1 MLIRFVGS
9 LKSILATTSVA
20 TGLATT
26 TTIRLLLLLA
36 VLGQHSLVLLL
47 PGEQCLLTTSVSSR
61 APKPITLF
69 LALPTVEDRR
79 LARVRFVTLCAR
91 LEVRILRRHL
101 SFTHKNYALR
111 LRGSLDEVN
120 LQERLEVQ
128 VRHLILVA
136 NAEELRERG
145 VREDTALERRVEARV
160 RLDVLADE
168 LRHLRLRARLTRLEA
183 HEVAQLIR
191 QRALNQEGVVRTALL
206 VGGALLLRH
215 RRRVNLLLLL
225 GVAGLALGRLRRLL
239 NGADGITDLR
249 AQLRAE
255 RLELLGE
262 RRELGLRRRRR
273 GGRLRRGGSDNRH
286 RHLRLSGRG
295 GLRGLGRLGDLG
307 LGGGLRGLGGGG
319 GGNRGGDGGNGLRGI
334 LLGGRH
340 LV

>member
-1 MLIRFVGS
+1 M
-9 LKSILATTSVA
+9 
-20 TGLATT
+20 
-26 TTIRLLLLLA
+26 
-36 VLGQHSLVLLL
+36 
-47 PGEQCLLTTSVSSR
+47 
-61 APKPITLF
+61 
-69 LALPTVEDRR
+69 D
-79 LARVRFVTLCAR
+79 
-91 LEVRILRRHL
+91 
-101 SFTHKNYALR
+101 
-111 LRGSLDEVN
+111 

-136 NAEELRERG
+136 DTEELRERG
-145 VREDTALERRVEARV
+145 VREDTALERGVEARV

-183 HEVAQLIR
+183 HEVAQLVR
-191 QRALNQEGVVRTALL
+191 QRALNQEGVVRAALL

-225 GVAGLALGRLRRLL
+225 GVAGLALGRLGRLL

-255 RLELLGE
+255 RLKLLGE
-262 RRELGLRRRRR
+262 RRQLGLRRRRR
-273 GGRLRRGGSDNRH
+273 GGRLRRGSSDNRH

-295 GLRGLGRLGDLG
+295 GLRRLGGLGDLG
-307 LGGGLRGLGGGG
+307 LGGLGGGG
-319 GGNRGGDGGNGLRGI
+319 GCNRGGDGGSRLRGI